1 MAQKLTNTAPNRYP
15 GLFRTMRARLSETR
29 GADLGGGDLCI
40 LSFGC
45 SAGFEMLSLRS
56 YFPDAT
62 IFGCDRSVDALDR
75 AKRNLREDAGIVFYS
90 TPEAVA
96 AFGPYDMIFAMSV
109 LCQYPA
115 SSKVERLDRLF
126 PFETFAGL
134 AGQLV
139 QVLRPGGLISIFN
152 ANYLVSALP
161 EAALLTPVRSPL
173 VHTNGF
179 IDKFAPD
186 GSRLTRS
193 TRDKATIAH
202 RAVAPGI
209 TDDDLRD
216 CIYEKGERA
225 GAPISVDFLPT
236 RVAGDVSFGAPRLA
250 AGIAAEE
257 ALAKGV
263 VASGRVERVG
273 QAADGRTVLE
283 SEWRKTRL
291 DGTVE
296 GFGPW
301 QAIASAERA
310 GVLTAEQKAALAV
323 TAEKTKR
330 SEVIKERLRS
340 RLPF

>member
-15 GLFRTMRARLSETR
+15 GIFRTIRARIAETR
-29 GADLGGGDLCI
+29 GADLGGGGLRI

-90 TPEAVA
+90 TPEAVE
-96 AFGPYDMIFAMSV
+96 AFGPYDVILAMSV

-115 SSKVERLDRLF
+115 SSKVERLDTLF
-126 PFETFAGL
+126 PFSTFAAL

-139 QVLRPGGLISIFN
+139 RVLRPGGLISIFN

-161 EAALLTPVRSPL
+161 EAGLLAPVRSPL
-173 VHTNGF
+173 IHTNGF

-186 GSRLTRS
+186 GTRLTRS
-193 TRDKATIAH
+193 FRDKATIAQK
-202 RAVAPGI
+202 AVAAGV

-216 CIYEKGERA
+216 CLYEKGTP
-225 GAPISVDFLPT
+225 GAPIAVDFLPAC
-236 RVAGDVSFGAPRLA
+236 VAGEVDFGPQRLV
-250 AGIAAEE
+250 AGIAAES
-257 ALAKGV
+257 ALESGV
-263 VASGRVERVG
+263 VASGRVERAG
-273 QAADGRTVLE
+273 QAADGRYVIE

-296 GFGPW
+296 GFGTW
-301 QAIASAERA
+301 QAIGSAERA
-310 GVLTAEQKAALAV
+310 GVLKEAQQAALAV
-323 TAEKTKR
+323 TAARTRR
-330 SEVIKERLRS
+330 SDVLMERLRS